1 MHFIVDKQWYSPGET
16 CKNVFHHT
24 KIEHLV
30 KSSPTAPHRRGIL
43 RRGLCFGIQTHAGNS
58 GVNYY
63 SRSGDYCFWTYHRSS
78 TGWVGLELAV
88 NAGTM
93 LKGGSSGRYCINRAS
108 LDMHEQDRPDCPL
121 IGILAM
127 WVLWED
133 APDFVKC

>member
-88 NAGTM
+88 NAGTK
-93 LKGGSSGRYCINRAS
+93 LKGGSSGRYCTNRAS
-108 LDMHEQDRPDCPL
+108 LDVHEQDRPDCPF

-133 APDFVKC
+133 APEFVKR